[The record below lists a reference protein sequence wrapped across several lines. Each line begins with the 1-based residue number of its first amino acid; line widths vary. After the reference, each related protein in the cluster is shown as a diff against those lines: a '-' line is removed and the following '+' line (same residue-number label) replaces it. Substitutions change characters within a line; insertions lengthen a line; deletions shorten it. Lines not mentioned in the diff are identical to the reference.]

1 MHGFVVSAFLNSLF
15 FQEVARL
22 TVSTCVASRF
32 VDPTLNLLLALETAV
47 LSQTGFFA
55 PFSGFE
61 GLVVKFALGHLK
73 QHIDRTSLEHLV
85 APVVQ
90 VCHQCLR
97 ICRSFVDPLLQILG
111 HGFFALIG
119 Y

>member
-47 LSQTGFFA
+47 LCMTESFA
-55 PFSGFE
+55 HFSGFE
-61 GLVVKFALGHLK
+61 GLVVHFALGHL
-73 QHIDRTSLEHLV
+73 QHRMGSASFEYLV

-90 VCHQCLR
+90 ICHQCLR
-97 ICRSFVDPLLQILG
+97 ICRSFVDPLRQILG

-119 Y
+119 